1 MKRHLLAHFVDIKM
15 DTTYA
20 ASDYHLLGEGI
31 SSLTEEFNAEEE
43 TEQWINQENG
53 TTDLKSYTPS
63 IEVEMQDVDQED
75 TELVAWVN
83 KMIDTLPTG
92 KKAVTSYIRVRLTG
106 EEGPEYPAVRRQ
118 CAVMVGGTGGD
129 AGGNVTNT
137 ITLGGRGDGV
147 AGKFNATTRKFTVS
161 EAAALSKKGAPV
173 ISKSDLS

>member
-15 DTTYA
+15 DTSYE

-75 TELVAWVN
+75 TALVEWVN

-92 KKAVTSYIRVRLTG
+92 KAAVTSYIRVRLSG
-106 EEGPEYPAVRRQ
+106 KGPTYPAVRRQ

-137 ITLGGRGDGV
+137 ITLGGRGDGE
-147 AGKFNATTRKFTVS
+147 AGTFNATEKTFTPGS
-161 EAAALSKKGAPV
+161 GLGG
-173 ISKSDLS
+173 